1 MSRRYPIQD
10 PHLTYVALVEKY
22 AKLKK
27 ATVSTVAA
35 ICDTS
40 ALDAQILALQ
50 AQIVILDAQI
60 LLLQNDL
67 AACVANEVVLQAQIV
82 QLQAQITALNAQIV
96 QLQAQLAASSLMP
109 KLMTYANISVIGTG
123 GIYIPPSFNDVTVT
137 VLLFQAAPIKQHT
150 NISVLPTMG
159 YP

>member
-27 ATVSTVAA
+27 TPVSTVAA
-35 ICDTS
+35 SCDTS

-50 AQIVILDAQI
+50 AQIVILDAQV
-60 LLLQNDL
+60 LLLQSDL
-67 AACVANEVVLQAQIV
+67 AACVANEVV
-82 QLQAQITALNAQIV
+82 LQAQITALNAQIV